1 MKLIIKRRITV
12 LVALLVS
19 GLVGACGPHCTSP
32 STETLTI
39 YEDAPALTP
48 LDLGPPGN
56 SPGDLYYF
64 SAALHSSAG
73 GPVTGEVFGSK
84 TLVKLAAQANPNS
97 EKRATILFF
106 TFNSGQDQIMAL
118 GAGDYPPTAAEFG
131 ADQPVVR
138 AILGGTGKYI
148 GARGQLTSTRN
159 KDGSYMQVFT
169 LLKRCESK
177 TGGVCLVDA
186 TASTS

>member
-1 MKLIIKRRITV
+1 MTS
-12 LVALLVS
+12 VALLVS
-19 GLVGACGPHCTSP
+19 TLMASCGPHSSP

-39 YEDAPALTP
+39 YEDAPTLTP

-56 SPGDLYYF
+56 SSGDAYYF
-64 SAALHSSAG
+64 SAALHSTPG

-97 EKRATILFF
+97 EKRATLLSFAF
-106 TFNSGQDQIMAL
+106 GDGQDQIIAF
-118 GAGDYPPTAAEFG
+118 GAGDYPPNAAEFSAG
-131 ADQPVVR
+131 QPVVR

-159 KDGSYMQVFT
+159 TDGSYTQVFT
-169 LLKRCESK
+169 LLR
-177 TGGVCLVDA
+177 
-186 TASTS
+186 